1 MKTATIKEEM
11 CHAIEIID
19 DKDFLKAIHMLLNE
33 KSKEYEFELSAE
45 EKKMLDEERKLHR
58 AGKSKSYTM
67 AEVRKYAYS
76 RLKK

>member
-11 CHAIEIID
+11 YHAIEIID
-19 DKDFLKAIHMLLNE
+19 DKDFLKAIHVLLNE

-45 EKKMLDEERKLHR
+45 EKKMLDEERKLHK

-76 RLKK
+76 MLKK